1 MQSRTVLVEQQLR
14 GRTLAVGDR
23 VYTMLNAANRDP
35 EAYLDP
41 DRLALQR
48 DGVPQLSFGF
58 GMHICQGFPLAR
70 LEGQIA
76 LPAVLARWP
85 RIELAVPESELEWQE
100 SMVFR
105 GMRRMPLRVA
115 R

>member
-1 MQSRTVLVEQQLR
+1 
-14 GRTLAVGDR
+14 
-23 VYTMLNAANRDP
+23 MLSAANRDP
-35 EAYLDP
+35 EAYPDP
-41 DRLALQR
+41 DRLELQR

-58 GMHICQGFPLAR
+58 GMHICLGFPLAR

-76 LPAVLARWP
+76 LPAALARWR
-85 RIELAVPESELEWQE
+85 RIELALPEAELEWQE

-105 GMRRMPLRVA
+105 GMRRMPLKVA